1 MDSVFADKISFGFEY
16 PYIAIAAFFVIPVVI
31 ILSKRFKNPFAA
43 SISLGPPQGTPFKPP
58 INLNGLS
65 RTLRFME
72 YLGGF
77 LLIICAASPEIRVT
91 KTVWNNRGADV
102 LFVLDISPS
111 MAAMDMDGQ
120 SRFNTA
126 RKLIRNFSERR
137 PSDSIGLVAVGND
150 AAILIP
156 PTSDREVIAS
166 RMESLRLGELGDGT
180 ALGTGLA
187 TAAYHLE
194 KSAAPRRAVV
204 LISDGENNAGAIHPN
219 TAAKMLADTGI
230 SFWVIGIGS
239 GGEVPIDYTDPYTRI
254 RRTGLYD
261 SRYDTD
267 SLKKTAL
274 AGNGTWIQAASADAL
289 EAAFFKIDE
298 EEIVVRRAGTTTQT
312 RPYHSLVLIIA
323 VSLII
328 IANFIKRFILGA
340 WV

>member
-1 MDSVFADKISFGFEY
+1 MNSIFTDKISFGFEY
-16 PYIAIAAFFVIPVVI
+16 PSIAIAALFIIPMAI
-31 ILSKRFKNPFAA
+31 ILSKKLKNPFAA
-43 SISLGPPQGTPFKPP
+43 SISLGPPLGTPFKPP
-58 INLNGLS
+58 INLKGLIIS
-65 RTLRFME
+65 LQFIE
-72 YLGGF
+72 YLGAF
-77 LLIICAASPEIRVT
+77 LLILCAASPEIRIT
-91 KTVWNNRGADV
+91 KTVWQNRGADI

-111 MAAMDMDGQ
+111 MAALDMDGQ
-120 SRFNTA
+120 SRYNAA
-126 RKLIRNFSERR
+126 RKLLKNFCERR

-156 PTSDREVIAS
+156 PTSDREVIAG
-166 RMESLRLGELGDGT
+166 RLESLRLGELGDGT

-187 TAAYHLE
+187 TAVYHLE

-219 TAAKMLADTGI
+219 TAAKMLAEADI

-239 GGEVPIDYTDPYTRI
+239 GGEVPIDYTDPSTRI

-261 SRYDTD
+261 SHYDTD
-267 SLKKTAL
+267 SLKKIAL

-298 EEIVVRRAGTTTQT
+298 EEIIVRRAGTTTQS
-312 RPYHSLVLIIA
+312 RPYHSLFLIIA
-323 VSLII
+323 VSLIMG
-328 IANFIKRFILGA
+328 ANFIKRFIMGA